1 MPFGKSHEQPTPNE
15 FEVIN
20 NITAKCRRSG
30 CNWKATGSIEVEIH
44 TEATVTSSEI
54 FELCRQHHDETRTEE
69 GSMSDHNQF
78 LLLKNDKEVG
88 FASVSSGGS
97 TGIFN
102 L

>member
-1 MPFGKSHEQPTPNE
+1 MSFGKSHEQPTPNE

-30 CNWKATGSIEVEIH
+30 CNWKATGSLKVEIH
-44 TEATVTSSEI
+44 SGATVTSSEI
-54 FELCRQHHDETRTEE
+54 FRLCRQHHNETRTRK
-69 GSMSDHNQF
+69 GSISDHNQF
-78 LLLKNDKEVG
+78 LLLKNNEEVG

-97 TGIFN
+97 TGMYN